1 MSIPWYYI
9 LPLLAGLGYA
19 LSAVCSK
26 RAMVEGAGM
35 MRLIVA
41 TNWAT
46 VLAFAALLL
55 FLPAEINWSNWLYPL
70 LAGLSFFAGQGFTFL
85 AIRVGDVSIQG
96 PMMGTKTVFVAI
108 VIAVFGTVGVDT
120 LTWVGAFLTAVAV
133 FLLGFSGWGNPR
145 QTLLSIGLALAASA
159 SFAAADVQMATN
171 APRFGPAP
179 FLVFMGLTNAIL
191 SMAFVPFFSGKLREL
206 PRKSLPWFIAGAGFM
221 GLQALVI
228 CGSLSSFGQE
238 TTVTQNILYSARG
251 FWSILLVS
259 LLGGF
264 FGNLEKDLSPRVV
277 VQRLVGTSLLLVAI
291 ILVLTR

>member
-1 MSIPWYYI
+1 MSIPGYYI

-46 VLAFAALLL
+46 VLAFSALLL
-55 FLPAEINWSNWLYPL
+55 FLPSKVDWSHWLYPL
-70 LAGLSFFAGQGFTFL
+70 LAGVSFFVGQGFTFL

-96 PMMGTKTVFVAI
+96 PMMGTKTVFVAL

-120 LTWVGAFLTAVAV
+120 VTWIGAFLTAVAV

-145 QTLLSIGLALAASA
+145 QTLWAIVLALAASA

-171 APRFGPAP
+171 APKFGPAP
-179 FLVFMGLTNAIL
+179 FLVVMGLTNALL
-191 SMAFVPFFSGKLREL
+191 SMGFVPFFKGRFREL
-206 PRKSLPWFIAGAGFM
+206 PRRSLPWFWAGAGLM
-221 GLQALVI
+221 GLQALII

-259 LLGGF
+259 VLGGL
-264 FGNLEKDLSPRVV
+264 FGNLEQGLGPRVV
-277 VQRLVGTSLLLVAI
+277 AQRLVGTSLLLVAI
-291 ILVLTR
+291 VLVLTR